1 MHGGA
6 DRSSAEF
13 RHTDKNQQRHGSE
26 ANMEDGIFEGLKVLD
41 CASFIAAPAAATVL
55 SDFGAQVIK
64 IEPPGSGDP
73 YRNLPNLPGYPHSE
87 HNFAW
92 LLESRNKR
100 SLALD
105 LSKPEGQPVLRRLV
119 AEADVFITNFP
130 PAVRSRLGLTY
141 AELAPLNARLIYASF
156 TGYGEKGEEAN
167 KPGFDSNAYW
177 ARSGLMDLVRADTA
191 TTPARSVA
199 GMGDHPCAMALYGA
213 IVTALYKRERTGKG
227 AHVSS
232 NLMANGVWAN
242 GVLAQARLCGAK
254 FGERRPRERALNA
267 VTNHYRCR
275 DGRWIILSLLN
286 EERQWPVLAR
296 CIGREDLITD
306 GRFATKADRHARSL
320 ELIGIFDQIFATR
333 DLAEWRRILDGNGLV
348 FGVVGILDD
357 MPDDRQMIENDVL
370 VPFEGDTMLTVN
382 SPIWIDGSHKARPKR
397 PPGVGEHSD
406 EILRE
411 AGFDQAAI
419 RQLRASGAVA

>member
-1 MHGGA
+1 
-6 DRSSAEF
+6 
-13 RHTDKNQQRHGSE
+13 
-26 ANMEDGIFEGLKVLD
+26 
-41 CASFIAAPAAATVL
+41 
-55 SDFGAQVIK
+55 
-64 IEPPGSGDP
+64 
-73 YRNLPNLPGYPHSE
+73 
-87 HNFAW
+87 
-92 LLESRNKR
+92 
-100 SLALD
+100 
-105 LSKPEGQPVLRRLV
+105 
-119 AEADVFITNFP
+119 
-130 PAVRSRLGLTY
+130 
-141 AELAPLNARLIYASF
+141 ASF

-227 AHVSS
+227 SHVSS

-296 CIGREDLITD
+296 CIGREDFITD
-306 GRFATKADRHARSL
+306 ARFATKADRHARSL

-333 DLAEWRRILDGNGLV
+333 DLAEWRQILDGNGLV

-382 SPIWIDGSHKARPKR
+382 SPIWVDGSDKARPKR
-397 PPGVGEHSD
+397 PPGLGEHSD
-406 EILRE
+406 EILSE
-411 AGFDQAAI
+411 AGYDEAAI
-419 RQLRASGAVA
+419 RQLRAAGAVA